1 MERDEQVIL
10 VCGHMRVREYDEAFN
25 PPIVTALSA
34 QLVIRDPMGSLPTGC
49 GFQRARFSPAARR
62 NLPYGKGSEGYDL
75 LIIA

>member
-34 QLVIRDPMGSLPTGC
+34 
-49 GFQRARFSPAARR
+49 
-62 NLPYGKGSEGYDL
+62 
-75 LIIA
+75 